1 MLREWE
7 TGDVHARVLVGNT
20 EWMYVAH
27 DRHRWRDLVNAEMN
41 LRVP

>member
-20 EWMYVAH
+20 EWMYVATI
-27 DRHRWRDLVNAEMN
+27 DTGGEIL
-41 LRVP
+41 